1 MAPQWRLS
9 VALHHLTSSGP
20 HAQPRSAAAAA
31 SSVLLWPDGA
41 PDSSDGGV
49 FQPSLDIRLHP
60 SATKPLGAVLIM
72 PGGGYGGR
80 ATDHEGYQIAE
91 RCNRAGYHA
100 FILQYRVSP
109 NVHPA
114 PLLDASRALRL
125 IRAHA
130 TEWGVV
136 PDQIAVMGFS
146 AGGEPPPAV
155 RASYALAQWLRGS
168 VAQCLCPLCQGTW
181 LAASASFTTS
191 TPLPSRTPW
200 LQTSPTA
207 PTQPS
212 SAILSSP
219 RESTCK
225 SYPPSSRRAR
235 VTETRPPQHRVLHG
249 LLTRTPQVCA

>member
-1 MAPQWRLS
+1 MAPQRRLS
-9 VALHHLTSSGP
+9 LALRHLTSSGP
-20 HAQPRSAAAAA
+20 HAQPRSAA
-31 SSVLLWPDGA
+31 SSRSVLLWPDGA

-60 SATKPLGAVLIM
+60 SATTPLGAVLIM

-155 RASYALAQWLRGS
+155 RASYALAQWLSASLS
-168 VAQCLCPLCQGTW
+168 VVCQGTW

-191 TPLPSRTPW
+191 IPLPSRTPW
-200 LQTSPTA
+200 LQNSPTA

-212 SAILSSP
+212 SAMLSSP
-219 RESTCK
+219 RESTCT

-235 VTETRPPQHRVLHG
+235 VTETRSPQHRVLG
-249 LLTRTPQVCA
+249 Y